1 MKNTFLLII
10 LICFKSYSQDLAFNN
25 FKLENG
31 TLIWQKVYKTKLSN
45 DELIKSFKISG
56 IIKNFDAF
64 DNFIIGNIKLMSIDY
79 KSFGKSYLSTVTYIS
94 DNYFNSFIL
103 IEFKEGRYKVTLKDM
118 KLITKYSNKQNNE
131 FDISDFKMI
140 FKKSPSEIF
149 NFTFDK
155 VFTIK
160 KKKKSNW

>member
-31 TLIWQKVYKTKLSN
+31 MLIWQKVYKTKLSN

-64 DNFIIGNIKLMSIDY
+64 DNFIIGNIKHMSIDY
-79 KSFGKSYLSTVTYIS
+79 KGFGKSHLSTVTYIS

-118 KLITKYSNKQNNE
+118 KLITRYSNKQNNE
-131 FDISDFKMI
+131 FDL
-140 FKKSPSEIF
+140 SELK
-149 NFTFDK
+149 DY
-155 VFTIK
+155 VIK
-160 KKKKSNW
+160 NDNSNI